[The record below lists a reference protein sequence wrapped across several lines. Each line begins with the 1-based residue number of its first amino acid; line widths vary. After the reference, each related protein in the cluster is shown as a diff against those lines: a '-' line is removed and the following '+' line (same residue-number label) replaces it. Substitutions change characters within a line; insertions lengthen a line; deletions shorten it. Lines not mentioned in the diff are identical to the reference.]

1 MLHQYYEKDKLEL
14 GLDEVGR
21 GCLLGPIVV
30 AGVIWS
36 NDEPINDLKYNI
48 VDSKKCSDVKR
59 KYLKDYIE
67 SFSICHSHQF
77 IYEYDIDS
85 MNVLQATMKGMHLCI
100 DSVLKDINIDTI
112 LVDGGYFPYY
122 TEKETF
128 EVIPHVCIHQGDN
141 LYKSIAAAS
150 ILAKELRDTYIYEL
164 VQKQP
169 ELKKYDIENNKG
181 YGTKKHIEAIKEYGI
196 TPWHRKT
203 FGICKEYS

>member
-67 SFSICHSHQF
+67 SFSISNSHQF
-77 IYEYDIDS
+77 IYESDIDT

-100 DSVLKDINIDTI
+100 DSVLTDINIDTI

-122 TEKETF
+122 TEKESF

-150 ILAKELRDTYIYEL
+150 ILAKEIRDTYIYEL
-164 VQKQP
+164 VQKYP

-181 YGTKKHIEAIKEYGI
+181 YGTKKHIEAIKKYGI

>member
-36 NDEPINDLKYNI
+36 NNEPINDLQYDI

-67 SFSICHSHQF
+67 SFSISHSHQF
-77 IYEYDIDS
+77 IYESDIDS

-100 DSVLKDINIDTI
+100 DSILTNINIDTI

-122 TEKETF
+122 TEKESF

-150 ILAKELRDTYIYEL
+150 ILAKEIRDTYIYEL
-164 VQKQP
+164 VQKHP

-203 FGICKEYS
+203 FGICKQYI